1 MTIDVKNDPWL
12 NGTKPCANCGVAG
25 QIGYAFDTG
34 YWCGNCGSND
44 SDE

>member
-1 MTIDVKNDPWL
+1 MTEITPEDPWL
-12 NGTKPCANCGVAG
+12 SGKKSCANCGVAG
-25 QIGYAFDTG
+25 QIGWGIETG